1 MSYLRL
7 SRFSRAIYP
16 IFISVVA
23 LLNLAAATAVA
34 QPLGQQDARFFLT
47 RTGFT
52 PQSSEVDHY
61 AQLTRQQAVDQLLK
75 QTTATAA
82 TPAPVWTGQAL
93 VAYKTIKDKTD
104 DEKKAFRENEQ
115 RQAFQLRGWWLREML
130 ATQSPLTERMTLFW
144 HN

>member
-1 MSYLRL
+1 MTYLRL

-16 IFISVVA
+16 VFISIVA

-61 AQLTRQQAVDQLLK
+61 AQLTRQQAGDQLLK
-75 QTTATAA
+75 QTTATAG
-82 TPAPVWTGQAL
+82 TPAPVWTGQAM
-93 VAYKTIKDKTD
+93 VSNRTIKNT
-104 DEKKAFRENEQ
+104 AQ
-115 RQAFQLRGWWLREML
+115 RQKRA
-130 ATQSPLTERMTLFW
+130 LTE
-144 HN
+144 